1 MLITPS
7 VLLTLGVVV
16 VVVVVVDDV
25 VIVVVVAGV
34 DGDGWRGRG
43 AWRQSG
49 DTAAPGSRL
58 QLMYRLE
65 LSCNAGE
72 ERVVDMMCF

>member
-7 VLLTLGVVV
+7 VLLTVGVVV
-16 VVVVVVDDV
+16 VVVDAVVD
-25 VIVVVVAGV
+25 VAGV

-43 AWRQSG
+43 PWRQSG

-72 ERVVDMMCF
+72 ERGGYDML

>member
-7 VLLTLGVVV
+7 VLLTVGVVV
-16 VVVVVVDDV
+16 VVVDAVVD
-25 VIVVVVAGV
+25 VAGV

-58 QLMYRLE
+58 QLM
-65 LSCNAGE
+65 
-72 ERVVDMMCF
+72 

>member
-7 VLLTLGVVV
+7 VLLTVGVVV
-16 VVVVVVDDV
+16 VVVDAVVD
-25 VIVVVVAGV
+25 VAGV
-34 DGDGWRGRG
+34 DGAGWRGRG
-43 AWRQSG
+43 PWRQSG

-72 ERVVDMMCF
+72 ERVGDMICF